1 MIRRV
6 ETGGTK
12 SRFGRSLARCVA
24 GAIIV
29 CGDATAQDAK
39 QDTKP
44 FDPKIYPAGVQKVLQ
59 QARDEC
65 KAESGGEVQFATDT
79 VRALDL
85 TGAGHTDYIVDL
97 RDAACRDREA
107 VYCGTGGYDLYILVT
122 RPTGGTRLVFG
133 QHVREYEVLPG
144 NGARTI
150 RFVLHGGS
158 CGGHGNLSCIKT
170 HRITGQPFKFVM
182 PQ

>member
-1 MIRRV
+1 M
-6 ETGGTK
+6 
-12 SRFGRSLARCVA
+12 
-24 GAIIV
+24 
-29 CGDATAQDAK
+29 
-39 QDTKP
+39 
-44 FDPKIYPAGVQKVLQ
+44 QKVLQ

-65 KAESGGEVQFATDT
+65 KAESGGEVLLAADT

-85 TGAGHTDYIVDL
+85 TGAGHIDYIVDL

-107 VYCGTGGYDLYILVT
+107 IYCGTGGCDLYILVT
-122 RPTGGTRLVFG
+122 YPSGGTRLVFG

-150 RFVLHGGS
+150 RFALHGGY
-158 CGGHGNLSCIKT
+158 CGGHGNPSCVKT